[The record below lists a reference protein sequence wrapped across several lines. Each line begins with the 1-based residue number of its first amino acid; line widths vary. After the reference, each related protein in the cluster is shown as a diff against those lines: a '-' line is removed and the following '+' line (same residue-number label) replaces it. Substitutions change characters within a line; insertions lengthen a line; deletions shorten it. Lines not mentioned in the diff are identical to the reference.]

1 MTGRLQIDFTP
12 AEGAVVRML
21 GLVERRGF
29 DLRAVAMN
37 EADGLGSMTL
47 DVAARDPGRRL
58 DTLGLQLRRLV
69 EVRDVAVVP
78 S

>member
-1 MTGRLQIDFTP
+1 MTGRLTIDFTP

-29 DLRAVAMN
+29 DLRAVAMS
-37 EADGLGSMTL
+37 EADGCGSMTL

-58 DTLGLQLRRLV
+58 DILDLQLRRLV